1 MTFAMHPSLIGAWP
15 QPAIILLLV
24 VGLILLLYRWISR
37 RLELAS
43 KKPKLSTVMAA
54 FFVCLSIPILIF
66 ILFYNYYRNSE
77 AMMATLKYEVAKTRQ
92 ASIEN
97 VEGMIHGV
105 AGTLNL
111 LAVVVAA
118 EPDFFRTDR
127 SREVLFRA
135 LTSAEEIDAA
145 FVSFED
151 GYHRAVT
158 RIDDDR
164 RRSDPKIPRTA
175 SWHMNFID
183 EFSVGTKRSRH
194 RTFFD
199 TWDHVVGEY
208 AVPTTVDYRA
218 ISGYPEAKESGG
230 LAVADPQINSDTGY
244 PIINMRFPVY
254 HNGDF
259 IGCAGTS
266 ITLDSLTRFLAAHRA
281 SPHSM
286 TIIADSAGGKII
298 AASDKQKTVRLADGK
313 LEIARLE
320 NFAGDDVR
328 EAHRL
333 QTQTNQDDFLF
344 RSPRDGQELSASF
357 ARFPESFG
365 RPWEAIVITPTDDFI
380 GQLKATNQQIIII
393 IIALS
398 IAEFFLIYILSRRL
412 SQPIES
418 ITQELKSVESLS
430 FDHPANRPSNVREI
444 AQLQST
450 ATLLRNSLRSFSSF
464 VPVDVVRGLIK
475 SGIPLALGVEKRN
488 LTILFSDLE
497 NFSTHAEQ
505 STPDALLEQMSV
517 YFEQI
522 SRAISDEKGTVDKFI
537 GDGIMAFW
545 GAPVALPDHVL
556 RACAGAL
563 RAARRMERVN
573 AAWHAEGKPTLR
585 IRIGLN
591 AANVLLGN
599 VGSTQRF
606 SYTAIGDGVNVAA
619 RLEELNKTFG
629 TTICISDSVFDAVA
643 SEVVAR
649 PLRRVQVKG
658 RKQEFMV
665 YELLG
670 MAGSDD
676 LELETRSSDRRL
688 SELTWSASTFFEK
701 RDFDESARRYWKIL
715 GEFPNDTVAKA
726 MLAVCSPSIVPAT
739 APAAR

>member
-111 LAVVVAA
+111 LAVMVAA

-164 RRSDPKIPRTA
+164 RRSDPKIPRAA

-328 EAHRL
+328 EAYRL

-676 LELETRSSDRRL
+676 LELETRSSERRL